1 MPQLGWHVNI
11 DNCIG
16 CRACEAACKQE
27 FDLPAGVRRR
37 FVVIQEGVANNKP
50 FRMHITASC
59 NHCATPGCLSA
70 CPVKRYWKD
79 ETTDPENVA
88 LRTAFGMDANPPT
101 GLVLTKPSTA
111 EDPVHGVDCIACK
124 RCIAACPY
132 GAVQFDEKHGHA
144 DKCVGCYHRLFNTNL
159 PAARREPACVV
170 TCSALTLSFDELADI
185 DGGAYGTA
193 NKLTGS
199 PVREI
204 ADPKFTNPSVRFAPQ
219 TNIG

>member
-27 FDLPAGVRRR
+27 FDLPVGVRRR

-50 FRMHITASC
+50 FRMHITSAC
-59 NHCATPGCLSA
+59 NHCAVPACMNA

-79 ETTDPENVA
+79 VTNDPESVA
-88 LRTAFGMDANPPT
+88 LRAAFGMDANPPT
-101 GLVLTKPSTA
+101 GLVLTKPSAA
-111 EDPVHGVDCIACK
+111 EDPVNGVDCIACK

-132 GAVQFDEKHGHA
+132 GAVQFDEQNGHA

-159 PAARREPACVV
+159 PLERREPACVV
-170 TCSALTLSFDELADI
+170 TCSALTLHMDDLAFI
-185 DGGAYGTA
+185 NAGQYGTA

-199 PVREI
+199 PVAEI
-204 ADPKFTNPSVRFAPQ
+204 ANPMYTDPSVRFTPQ
-219 TNIG
+219 TNLG